1 MPATNK
7 YKRVKLE
14 EIIVAEERQ
23 RKNIDTS
30 DLEPSIAKHG
40 VIQPIII
47 DQDRNLIAGER
58 RFRASQ
64 ALGLADIPCRFFEDL
79 SPTEAKIIELEEN
92 LKRKDLDWR
101 DETVAIQQI
110 HDLYTAADP
119 SWNQGKTADALC
131 INPKM
136 VNIYLRV
143 SKDIDNPRIKL
154 AGGVRPAYNILRRLD
169 DRKISDAMSDIIEAG
184 SGIFDSMK
192 SKPPRA
198 PAPDGET
205 EESDESEDDDDFELP
220 AEVETTPEESVLLA
234 SFLEWAPTYEG
245 RKFNFLHCD
254 FPYGVNV
261 FGGNYGGR
269 RSWKTYEDRQEDV
282 YWDLVRCL
290 CENLDRIATESMH
303 IMFWLPADPERQV
316 ATLDMFADLAP
327 DIEFWGMPLIW
338 HKTDNVGIMQD
349 PRRGPRHIYETA
361 IFGYRDDRQVVKPV
375 SDVYD
380 APTDKRYHPS
390 TKPEPMLRHFF
401 QMFVDETTRL
411 LDPTC
416 GGGSALRAA
425 ESLGAKQVTG
435 LEMEQEYYDS
445 ARSALRSFRTLRG
458 VSK

>member
-7 YKRVKLE
+7 YKRVKLA
-14 EIIVAEERQ
+14 EITVAEERQ

-47 DQDRNLIAGER
+47 DQERNLIAGER
-58 RFRASQ
+58 RYRASQ
-64 ALGLADIPCRFFEDL
+64 ALGLPDIPCRFFEDL
-79 SPTEAKIIELEEN
+79 SITEAKIIELEEN

-101 DETVAIQQI
+101 DETLAIHQI
-110 HDLYTAADP
+110 HELYSEAEEDW
-119 SWNQGKTADALC
+119 SQVKTAEALSMARKLL
-131 INPKM
+131 NT
-136 VNIYLRV
+136 YLRV
-143 SKDIDNPRIKL
+143 AQDLDNPRIKL

-184 SGIFDSMK
+184 SGIFDTMK
-192 SKPPRA
+192 SKAPKPPRTE
-198 PAPDGET
+198 GE
-205 EESDESEDDDDFELP
+205 
-220 AEVETTPEESVLLA
+220 AEVEDEDEDFDLPSEPEVPEESLLLA
-234 SFLEWAPTYEG
+234 SFLEWAPIYEG
-245 RKFNFLHCD
+245 RKCNFIHCD

-261 FGGNYGGR
+261 FGGNFGGR
-269 RSWKTYEDRQEDV
+269 RSWKTYEDKHEDI
-282 YWDLVRCL
+282 YWDLLRCL
-290 CENLDRIATESMH
+290 CDNLDRIATESMH

-316 ATLDMFADLAP
+316 ATLEMFADLAP
-327 DIEFWGMPLIW
+327 DVEFWGTPLVW

-380 APTDKRYHPS
+380 APTDKRFHPS

-425 ESLGAKQVTG
+425 ESLGAKQVLG
-435 LEMEQEYYDS
+435 LEMEQEYYDA